1 MKKTLI
7 FPRLHKIP
15 HPQKVNFGIFKP
27 IKNASSGIKKNKSVN
42 FKKPIQKKESNH
54 TQKSDILK
62 ENYSYI
68 EETTFSFKNKDS
80 ILYPKPKNLYE
91 RLVLEKMKSNK
102 SYIKN
107 FSSDT
112 SSDSEEKKINETTIN
127 KIKIFPDYS
136 TTISHNYSTL
146 ISNQLKEKEL
156 MEKINERKKKKK
168 FDIKFMQMRENKEN
182 IEKFLEK
189 IIGKIGHLFDKNY
202 IAEILFDNI
211 DKDLFIQKL
220 NEEVEKKK
228 EEIPYYLYEDDE
240 YIKDIFEKIA
250 FKLILEELERK
261 QYFYN
266 TNEEILPLI
275 IDYHTYLK
283 DIRNMLNSIGE
294 KVSLDELYNKDV
306 YVENEMY
313 NDPEEE
319 KKQIKLIEK
328 IKQKS
333 YLLRKS
339 KQKGKVGFYP
349 DKKDSHQIS
358 DTLFSGSTETTNS
371 GNYSNIITKVIK
383 NKNRFNTR
391 LEDFKKRR
399 SKKMSLEKTE
409 LIAIEKMIG
418 GHMRTSE
425 GKSGGILNDDDDT
438 LDDDYIEK
446 IRLKNNKT
454 STISK
459 NNNKNKLYDKDY
471 SYLDYPGF
479 YEIPKRKRIKEDKSA
494 GVLNKKKFD
503 NKKKNKNKSS
513 NSVYTKY
520 FKNKFFFYK

>member
-42 FKKPIQKKESNH
+42 FKKPIQKKESIH

-62 ENYSYI
+62 ENYSYK

-80 ILYPKPKNLYE
+80 IIFTKPKNLYE

-102 SYIKN
+102 SYINN
-107 FSSDT
+107 FSSDS
-112 SSDSEEKKINETTIN
+112 SSDSEEKEINQTTIN

-146 ISNQLKEKEL
+146 IANQLKEKEL
-156 MEKINERKKKKK
+156 REKINERKKKKK
-168 FDIKFMQMRENKEN
+168 IDIKFMQMRENKEN

-202 IAEILFDNI
+202 ITEILFDNI
-211 DKDLFIQKL
+211 DKELFIQKL

-240 YIKDIFEKIA
+240 YISDIFEKIA

-266 TNEEILPLI
+266 TNEAILPMI

-283 DIRNMLNSIGE
+283 DTRNMLNSIGE
-294 KVSLDELYNKDV
+294 KVSLDELYSKDV

-319 KKQIKLIEK
+319 KKEKKLIEK
-328 IKQKS
+328 IKEKS
-333 YLLRKS
+333 YFLRKS
-339 KQKGKVGFYP
+339 RAKSRVGFLP
-349 DKKDSHQIS
+349 NKKDSNEIS
-358 DTLFSGSTETTNS
+358 DTLFSGSTATTKS
-371 GNYSNIITKVIK
+371 EDYSNIISKVIK
-383 NKNRFNTR
+383 NKKRFDTK
-391 LEDFKKRR
+391 LENFKKRR
-399 SKKMSLEKTE
+399 SKKMSLEKTD
-409 LIAIEKMIG
+409 LIDIEKMIG
-418 GHMRTSE
+418 GHIRTSE
-425 GKSGGILNDDDDT
+425 GKSGGILHDDDDT

-446 IRLKNNKT
+446 IRLKNNTK
-454 STISK
+454 STLSK
-459 NNNKNKLYDKDY
+459 NNDKNKLYDKDY

-479 YEIPKRKRIKEDKSA
+479 YEIPKRKRIKEDELAELIK
-494 GVLNKKKFD
+494 KKKFE
-503 NKKKNKNKSS
+503 NKKKNKSTKSI
-513 NSVYTKY
+513 YTKY
-520 FKNKFFFYK
+520 FKNKFLFYK

>member
-42 FKKPIQKKESNH
+42 FKKPIQKKESTQ

-80 ILYPKPKNLYE
+80 VLFAKPKNLYE

-102 SYIKN
+102 SYINN
-107 FSSDT
+107 FSSNS

-146 ISNQLKEKEL
+146 IANQLKEKEL
-156 MEKINERKKKKK
+156 RDRINEREKKKK
-168 FDIKFMQMRENKEN
+168 FDIKFMQIRENKEN
-182 IEKFLEK
+182 MEKFLKK

-220 NEEVEKKK
+220 NEEFEKKRG
-228 EEIPYYLYEDDE
+228 EIPYYLYEDDE
-240 YIKDIFEKIA
+240 YIRDIFEKIA

-266 TNEEILPLI
+266 TNEAILPLI
-275 IDYHTYLK
+275 IDYHNYLK
-283 DIRNMLNSIGE
+283 DIRNMLGSIGE
-294 KVSLDELYNKDV
+294 NVSLDELYNKDV
-306 YVENEMY
+306 YIENEMY

-319 KKQIKLIEK
+319 KKEKKLIEK
-328 IKQKS
+328 IKKKS

-339 KQKGKVGFYP
+339 KQKVRFYP
-349 DKKDSHQIS
+349 DKKDSQQIS
-358 DTLFSGSTETTNS
+358 DTLFSGSTETSNS
-371 GNYSNIITKVIK
+371 VNYSNIIPKVIK
-383 NKNRFNTR
+383 NTKKFNTR

-409 LIAIEKMIG
+409 LIAIQKMIG

-425 GKSGGILNDDDDT
+425 GKNKGILNDDDDT
-438 LDDDYIEK
+438 LDDDYLEG
-446 IRLKNNKT
+446 IRLKNNMK
-454 STISK
+454 SNISK
-459 NNNKNKLYDKDY
+459 NNEKNKLYDKDY

-479 YEIPKRKRIKEDKSA
+479 YEIPKRKKIKEGELA
-494 GVLNKKKFD
+494 GLFNKKKFE
-503 NKKKNKNKSS
+503 NKKKNKSS

>member
-42 FKKPIQKKESNH
+42 FKKPIQKKESSN

-80 ILYPKPKNLYE
+80 ILFTKPKNLYE

-102 SYIKN
+102 SYINN
-107 FSSDT
+107 FSSNS

-136 TTISHNYSTL
+136 TTISNNYSTL
-146 ISNQLKEKEL
+146 IANQLKEKEL
-156 MEKINERKKKKK
+156 MERINERKKKKK
-168 FDIKFMQMRENKEN
+168 FDIKFMKMRENKEN

-202 IAEILFDNI
+202 ISEILFDNI

-240 YIKDIFEKIA
+240 YMKDIFEKIA

-266 TNEEILPLI
+266 TNEAILPLI

-319 KKQIKLIEK
+319 KKEIKLIEK
-328 IKQKS
+328 IKKKS
-333 YLLRKS
+333 YLLRNS
-339 KQKGKVGFYP
+339 KQKVGFYP
-349 DKKDSHQIS
+349 EKKGSHQIS
-358 DTLFSGSTETTNS
+358 DTLFSGSTETTN
-371 GNYSNIITKVIK
+371 NEDYSNIISKVIK
-383 NKNRFNTR
+383 NKNRFNTK
-391 LEDFKKRR
+391 LEKFKKQR

-409 LIAIEKMIG
+409 LISIEKMIG

-425 GKSGGILNDDDDT
+425 GKMGGILNDDDDT
-438 LDDDYIEK
+438 LDDDYLEK
-446 IRLKNNKT
+446 IRLKNNMKPTKT
-454 STISK
+454 K
-459 NNNKNKLYDKDY
+459 NNDKNKLNDKDY

-479 YEIPKRKRIKEDKSA
+479 YELSKKQRNKEKQSA
-494 GVLNKKKFD
+494 GLFNKKKFE
-503 NKKKNKNKSS
+503 NKKKNRSS

>member
-27 IKNASSGIKKNKSVN
+27 IKHTSSGIKKNKSVY
-42 FKKPIQKKESNH
+42 FKKPIQKKESTH

-80 ILYPKPKNLYE
+80 LLFTKPKNLYE

-107 FSSDT
+107 FSTSS

-127 KIKIFPDYS
+127 KIKIFPDYE

-146 ISNQLKEKEL
+146 IANQLKEKEL
-156 MEKINERKKKKK
+156 REKINERAKQKKY
-168 FDIKFMQMRENKEN
+168 DIKFMQIRENKEN

-189 IIGKIGHLFDKNY
+189 IIGKIGHLFDINY
-202 IAEILFDNI
+202 ISEILFDNI
-211 DKDLFIQKL
+211 DKGLFIQKL
-220 NEEVEKKK
+220 NEEFEKKK

-240 YIKDIFEKIA
+240 YINDIFEKIA
-250 FKLILEELERK
+250 FKLVLEELERK

-266 TNEEILPLI
+266 TNEAILPLI
-275 IDYHTYLK
+275 IDYHSYLK
-283 DIRNMLNSIGE
+283 DMRNMLKSIGE
-294 KVSLDELYNKDV
+294 KVSLEELYSKDV

-313 NDPEEE
+313 NDLEEE
-319 KKQIKLIEK
+319 KKEKKLIDA
-328 IKQKS
+328 IKKKS
-333 YLLRKS
+333 YLLD
-339 KQKGKVGFYP
+339 KQKFKVGFYP
-349 DKKDSHQIS
+349 NKKDSHKIS
-358 DTLFSGSTETTNS
+358 DTLLSGSTETTNS
-371 GNYSNIITKVIK
+371 ENYSNIISKVIK
-383 NKNRFNTR
+383 NKKRFNTK

-418 GHMRTSE
+418 GHIRTSE
-425 GKSGGILNDDDDT
+425 GKSGGILNDDEDN
-438 LDDDYIEK
+438 LDDDYLEE
-446 IRLKNNKT
+446 IRLKNNMK
-454 STISK
+454 STMSK
-459 NNNKNKLYDKDY
+459 NNDKKKINDKEY

-479 YEIPKRKRIKEDKSA
+479 YEMPKRKKVKEDETE
-494 GVLNKKKFD
+494 GLVNKKKLE
-503 NKKKNKNKSS
+503 NKKKNRSS
-513 NSVYTKY
+513 HSVYTKF

>member
-80 ILYPKPKNLYE
+80 ILYAKPKNLYE

-107 FSSDT
+107 FSSDS

-168 FDIKFMQMRENKEN
+168 FDIKFMQMR
-182 IEKFLEK
+182 
-189 IIGKIGHLFDKNY
+189 
-202 IAEILFDNI
+202 

-494 GVLNKKKFD
+494 GVLNKKQFD

-520 FKNKFFFYK
+520 FKNTFFFYK